1 MRVRVK
7 FRYRVDTGEVEVFR
21 VEDTAEGAPA
31 ADHDARHD
39 RVTADVAR
47 IVENNALIEP
57 EAPQPLP
64 AARDQVRQRPIEEA
78 PAAHTGPAGQTGRG
92 PRLRD

>member
-47 IVENNALIEP
+47 IVENNALIEQEVP
-57 EAPQPLP
+57 EPPP
-64 AARDQVRQRPIEEA
+64 AARDQLRPRPIEE
-78 PAAHTGPAGQTGRG
+78 PPTGQTGQTERG